1 MFIDYKNM
9 QKTSPV
15 RGKKKSVPREQ
26 RENKDNY
33 E

>member
-1 MFIDYKNM
+1 MGYKNM

-15 RGKKKSVPREQ
+15 RGKKSVPREQ